1 MTFIIFAS
9 NFISK
14 KEMESFSQ
22 LIKLR
27 RSMRQYTGEELTQE
41 QVVAL
46 MRAALMAPSSKRS
59 NPWQFIVVDDKELLR
74 KLSLCKAQASQF
86 IADAALAIVVAADP
100 LASDVWIEDGAIAA
114 TYLQLQAEDL
124 DLGSCWVQVRER
136 FTASGQSSN
145 DYVHEVLSL
154 PLPLQV
160 LCIIAVGHK
169 GMQRKPFNEDN
180 LQWEKVHLNAW
191 TEGGEP

>member
-145 DYVHEVLSL
+145 DYVHEVFSL

-160 LCIIAVGHK
+160 LCIIAIGHK
-169 GMQRKPFNEDN
+169 GMQRRPFNEDN